1 MEERGKQS
9 IVLYCKNLVAFKHA
23 CKVMENFNPLDF
35 PPSKGVQ
42 VSVRVADKEVNYN
55 FPTDKFSFLKEQVRL
70 LDKVR
75 VNIKQNET

>member
-1 MEERGKQS
+1 MKKPCKKL

-23 CKVMENFNPLDF
+23 CKVIENFNPVDF
-35 PPSKGVQ
+35 PPSEGVQ

-55 FPTDKFSFLKEQVRL
+55 FPNEKFSFLKEQVNL

-75 VNIKQNET
+75 VNIKRKET